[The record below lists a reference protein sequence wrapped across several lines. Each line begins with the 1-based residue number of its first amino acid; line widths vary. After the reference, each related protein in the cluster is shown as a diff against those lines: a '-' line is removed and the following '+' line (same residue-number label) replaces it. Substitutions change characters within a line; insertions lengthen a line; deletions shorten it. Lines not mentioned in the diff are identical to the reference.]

1 VSWTGAAALLAFAAG
16 LGGAVQIAVQGRLS
30 ERVGSVEAL
39 STASVIGG
47 AIALTVLLVVRRS
60 FAGVGDAVAGPK
72 WLLLGGVMSALII
85 FAITIAGPRIGVV
98 ATTAFIIAA
107 QFALATLIDRYGWFG
122 VERIALTWPRAVGIA
137 LLLVGAA
144 LTLRR

>member
-98 ATTAFIIAA
+98 ATTAFIVAA